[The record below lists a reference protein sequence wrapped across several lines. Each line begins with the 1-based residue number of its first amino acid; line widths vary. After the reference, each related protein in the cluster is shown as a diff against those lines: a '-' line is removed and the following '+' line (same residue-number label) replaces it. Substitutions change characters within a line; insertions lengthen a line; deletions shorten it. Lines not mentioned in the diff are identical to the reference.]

1 MATRPPGLAGLA
13 AVIGFALSCFGLL
26 IYLWSAFG
34 GPVPLAPQAYRFTAV
49 YPDASQL
56 IAQTDV
62 RIYGVD
68 VGRVTDVTQEGELTR
83 AEIEIDPDHAPI
95 PADTRTLLRR
105 KTLLGEPFIELIP
118 GTPEDQG
125 GTMLAENAELPVS
138 QTEPA
143 VDLDEALRA
152 LDEPTRRDLKVVLR
166 ELAAGVK
173 DQGSSLNAAL
183 GNLRPATAAGSDVFR
198 LLASQDH
205 ALRSMVR
212 DSGSTLEAL
221 SERRGALRTLVGAG
235 SRVLETTA
243 ERDRELTETVR
254 LLPATLAELR
264 PTLELARAVGIEADP
279 LLRELDPAS
288 RELAPTLAELHTLA
302 PDLQGLMGDLDPLL
316 DAAPTGIP
324 AFTSTVEAARPLVRQ
339 LRPALQDAV
348 PAVEWLIPYQRELAA
363 WLTKLGQA
371 TQSSAGDEGRHI
383 LRVVIPFTQEGL
395 GIYSGAPLPI
405 NRHNAYAKPGYL
417 DEIGHPHA
425 RAFDCEN
432 AGGPTFGQAP
442 PCVEQGPF
450 RLGDFSGTYPQV
462 HRAP

>member
-1 MATRPPGLAGLA
+1 MATRPPGIAGLA

-34 GPVPLAPQAYRFTAV
+34 GPVPLAAQGYRFTAI

-62 RIYGVD
+62 RMYGVD
-68 VGRVTDVTQEGELTR
+68 VGRVTQVNTEGELTR

-95 PADTRTLLRR
+95 PSDTHTLLRR
-105 KTLLGEPFIELIP
+105 KTLLGEPFIDLIP

-125 GTMLAENAELPVS
+125 GTMLAENAELPLG

-152 LDEPTRRDLKVVLR
+152 FDEPTRRNMKVVLR

-173 DQGSSLNAAL
+173 DQGSALNAAL
-183 GNLRPATAAGSDVFR
+183 GNLRPATAAGADVFE
-198 LLASQDH
+198 LLASQEN
-205 ALRSMVR
+205 AVRSLVR
-212 DSGSTLEAL
+212 DSGTTLEAL
-221 SERRGALRTLVGAG
+221 SERRGALHGLIDAG
-235 SRVLETTA
+235 NRVLQTTA

-254 LLPATLAELR
+254 LLPPTLEELR
-264 PTLELARAVGIEADP
+264 PTLELAREVGVKADP

-288 RELAPTLAELHTLA
+288 RELGPTLAELRVLA
-302 PDLQGLMGDLDPLL
+302 PELEGLMGDLGPLL

-324 AFTSTVEAARPLVRQ
+324 AFTATVEAARPLVRQ

-348 PAVEWLIPYQRELAA
+348 PALNWLSPYKRELAA
-363 WLTKLGQA
+363 WLTKLGLA
-371 TQSSAGDEGRHI
+371 TQSSAGAGGRHI
-383 LRVVIPFTQEGL
+383 LRVMIPFTQEGL
-395 GIYSGAPLPI
+395 GIYQDPLPT

-417 DEIGHPHA
+417 DEVGRPFA
-425 RAFDCEN
+425 KAFDCEN
-432 AGGPTFGQAP
+432 ASGPSAGFAP
-442 PCVEQGPF
+442 PCVAQGPF
-450 RLGDFSGTYPQV
+450 DLGDFSGTYPQV
-462 HRAP
+462 RRAP